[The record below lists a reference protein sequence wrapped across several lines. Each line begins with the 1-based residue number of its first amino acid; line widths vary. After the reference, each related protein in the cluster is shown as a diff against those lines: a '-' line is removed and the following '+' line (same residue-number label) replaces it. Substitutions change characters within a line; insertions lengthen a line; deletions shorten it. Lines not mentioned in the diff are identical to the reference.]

1 MFDIA
6 PLTSSKPNDGGMQN
20 SSDMHACSQVEYIFL
35 QRKTPTTSSSQNIN
49 KIYFQCSHCIIYLII
64 YVEFLIDNY
73 PLADQHQQRQEQ
85 RYI

>member
-35 QRKTPTTSSSQNIN
+35 QRKIPTTSSQNIS
-49 KIYFQCSHCIIYLII
+49 KIYVSLHCIIYLII
-64 YVEFLIDNY
+64 YVEFLIDSY